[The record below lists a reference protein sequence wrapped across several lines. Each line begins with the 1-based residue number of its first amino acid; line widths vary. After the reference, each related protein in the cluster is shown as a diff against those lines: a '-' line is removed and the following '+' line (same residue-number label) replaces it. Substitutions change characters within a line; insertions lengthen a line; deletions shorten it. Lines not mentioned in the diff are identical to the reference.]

1 MNTTDTK
8 IRHKL
13 QNWAKGQTPPPTVKN
28 QLLRSAAAPRLTF
41 SKSKPIKIPAFPTE
55 LVSWAT
61 VYSLDR
67 GVATLHLIR

>member
-8 IRHKL
+8 IQKKL
-13 QNWAKGQTPPPTVKN
+13 KYWAKGQTPPPNIKN
-28 QLLRSAAAPRLTF
+28 QLLRSAAAPRLSF
-41 SKSKPIKIPAFPTE
+41 SKSKPIKIPVFPTE

-67 GVATLHLIR
+67 GVTNLNFIR

>member
-13 QNWAKGQTPPPTVKN
+13 QNWAKAQIPPPTVKN

-61 VYSLDR
+61 VYSLDQ
-67 GVATLHLIR
+67 GVASLHLIR

>member
-8 IRHKL
+8 IRLKL
-13 QNWAKGQTPPPTVKN
+13 KNWAKRQTPPPNVKN

-67 GVATLHLIR
+67 SVATFHLIR